1 MAEEEQGTLSTA
13 TDTLTSKQ
21 QQKAALCEECNTNLS
36 KYTCPG
42 CSLRTCSL
50 SCVKSHKLRT
60 CCSGKRDLSQSIP
73 LCQFDDN
80 LLISDFNLLEDVRRV
95 AESARRVRAKV
106 CGYSHFKLPF
116 HLRSLR
122 NAAASRRTKLWFLP
136 SGMTKREK
144 NQSRY
149 NQRKKCI
156 SWTLEWRFHST
167 DVVLLDH
174 GVHESTNLQ
183 SVIEKHLQPSP
194 WNHKLRKFC
203 NEQLEHLKFFIRR
216 YPKGPKSPFCEL
228 DVNAAV
234 SQLLANLV
242 ILEYPVI
249 HVFLPSHS
257 YDFEVVKHLPVESE
271 LKACKK
277 DDCPSPK
284 GILFKEE
291 EIEDGSTPDPQILD
305 LLNSSGAD
313 AALQTSHRDRQS
325 EKELNNSAYRQPVT
339 RTFQSSSFGSHA
351 TENDNSLPAAN
362 TEEMKD
368 FEFDQD
374 LIDAYSFIIAQS
386 NPDDFLD
393 FETEADAGKDHL
405 KADGISPVQEELEE
419 VETGVTIF
427 WFPRHCSCSL
437 RTMNHTAV
445 SWNCII

>member
-1 MAEEEQGTLSTA
+1 MVIVA
-13 TDTLTSKQ
+13 
-21 QQKAALCEECNTNLS
+21 
-36 KYTCPG
+36 
-42 CSLRTCSL
+42 CSL
-50 SCVKSHKLRT
+50 
-60 CCSGKRDLSQSIP
+60 P
-73 LCQFDDN
+73 
-80 LLISDFNLLEDVRRV
+80 SDFNLLEDVRRV
-95 AESARRVRAKV
+95 AESARRVRAEV

-116 HLRSLR
+116 HLRRLR
-122 NAAASRRTKLWFLP
+122 NAAASWRTKLWFLP

-174 GVHESTNLQ
+174 GFGSAVVASGEEGLVVQCFLGMVQLVVQWSANL
-183 SVIEKHLQPSP
+183 IF
-194 WNHKLRKFC
+194 KL
-203 NEQLEHLKFFIRR
+203 
-216 YPKGPKSPFCEL
+216 GPKSPFCEL
-228 DVNAAV
+228 DINAAV

-242 ILEYPVI
+242 ILEYPVS

-257 YDFEVVKHLPVESE
+257 YDFEVVKHLPVVSE

-305 LLNSSGAD
+305 LLTSSGAD
-313 AALQTSHRDRQS
+313 AALQTSHPDQQS
-325 EKELNNSAYRQPVT
+325 EKEMNNSTYRQPVT

-374 LIDAYSFIIAQS
+374 LIDACSFIIAQS

-393 FETEADAGKDHL
+393 FEMEVDAGKDHL
-405 KADGISPVQEELEE
+405 KADGSSPVQEESEE
-419 VETGVTIF
+419 GEIPG
-427 WFPRHCSCSL
+427 SE
-437 RTMNHTAV
+437 
-445 SWNCII
+445 